1 MTTAATKTRT
11 ARPVYAIPTGTGH
24 VGKSVRVG
32 AATSITGAIA
42 QVRAAGFRVMTKGG
56 DIGLQSQTALTG
68 SDEDAMVWGVT
79 VFDD

>member
-1 MTTAATKTRT
+1 MTTATRTTKTTRT
-11 ARPVYAIPTGTGH
+11 VYAIPTGADFIGNA
-24 VGKSVRVG
+24 VRVG
-32 AATSITGAIA
+32 TATSITGAIA